1 MDVKI
6 VSQNEVGKTFEI
18 KSEVSGDITM
28 FVNKAFDEDS
38 DAHFLVVAI
47 RELPLLNVANIQYPI
62 KFDNEEVRNYAFDN
76 EVTESWVKGFLPQ
89 IEESIINGKKSDTN
103 NSDVNNN

>member
-1 MDVKI
+1 MEVKI

-18 KSEVSGDITM
+18 KSEVSGDVTM

-38 DAHFLVVAI
+38 DAHFLVVSI

-62 KFDNEEVRNYAFDN
+62 KFDTEEGRNYAFDN
-76 EVTESWVKGFLPQ
+76 EVNESWASFFLTQ
-89 IEESIINGKKSDTN
+89 IENNIIESRSSLKQENETN
-103 NSDVNNN
+103 NN